1 MEMFRQSPKLMQI
14 IEDLITFYRSEWKII
29 EEQARIAAD
38 QEEYSS
44 NRNVQR
50 HLRSD
55 QRMNRIAVAQIF
67 ERTAKLI

>member
-1 MEMFRQSPKLMQI
+1 MEMYRLSPKLIQI

-44 NRNVQR
+44 NRNV
-50 HLRSD
+50 
-55 QRMNRIAVAQIF
+55 
-67 ERTAKLI
+67 